1 MTSAVEEKT
10 TSSSPL
16 TTFGGTA
23 AHMQGDDAHAP
34 DKPRLKRVLML
45 THRLPYPPD
54 RGDRIRSYH
63 LLKLLSKHFD
73 VALAS
78 TSDEPAWLQH
88 HQLLSTMASRVDLQP
103 VTKRGSQ
110 IRGVLSL
117 LTGQAITPTSF
128 FRLGLADTIRLWH
141 QQKPFDAV
149 LTFCTGMIQYA
160 RIVTQPGRR
169 AGKGNGAAGSPAR
182 APVRHVLDL
191 VDVDSQKW
199 AAYAK
204 SSYIPMKWVYG
215 AEARRLRKIEAGA
228 FDRFDAITVVSPTE
242 AECYRQHVGSHPGLK
257 VVSNGVDMNYFCPQP
272 DPNNHELVF
281 VGVLDYKPNY
291 EGIAWFV
298 ENVMPKLRQRVP
310 DAKFKIVGRNPTER
324 VKRLS
329 LNDGVELIGSV
340 PDVRVHIRDSSLAI
354 APLQIARGV
363 QNKVLE
369 AMSSQRAVVASPGAS
384 QGVDATDGEHLI
396 VARDPDQWVDSIEK
410 LFNDKDLRG
419 RIGAAARARIEERYT
434 WDQQLMP
441 MVKLLKGE

>member
-1 MTSAVEEKT
+1 MISAVDDKPT
-10 TSSSPL
+10 TASPL
-16 TTFGGTA
+16 TTFGGTV
-23 AHMQGDDAHAP
+23 AHMHDDEVAAE
-34 DKPRLKRVLML
+34 KRRLKRVLML

-88 HQLLSTMASRVDLQP
+88 HQLLSTMATRVDLQP
-103 VTKRGSQ
+103 ITKRGSQ
-110 IRGVLSL
+110 IRGFMSL

-149 LTFCTGMIQYA
+149 LTFCTGMVQYA

-169 AGKGNGAAGSPAR
+169 SGGADASAPAP

-204 SSYIPMKWVYG
+204 SSHIPMKWVY
-215 AEARRLRKIEAGA
+215 AIEARRLRRIEAGEY
-228 FDRFDAITVVSPTE
+228 DRFDAVTVVSQTE
-242 AECYRQHVGSHPGLK
+242 ADCYRNHVGEHPGLR

-272 DPNNHELVF
+272 DPNNHSLVF

-298 ENVMPKLRQRVP
+298 EKVMPKLRKRVP
-310 DAKFKIVGRNPTER
+310 DAVFNIVGRNPTDR

-340 PDVRVHIRDSSLAI
+340 PDVRVHLRDASVAI

-369 AMSSQRAVVASPGAS
+369 AMSSRRAVVASPGAS
-384 QGVDATDGEHLI
+384 QGVDAVDGEHLL
-396 VARDPDQWVDSIEK
+396 VASEPDQWVDTIEK
-410 LFNDKDLRG
+410 LFNDADLRA
-419 RIGAAARARIEERYT
+419 RLGAAARARIEERYT

-441 MVKLLKGE
+441 MVKLLSGE